1 MTCHEFLDHVP
12 ALVEGEP
19 GHRLDGAAER
29 HLASCESCQRLVADL
44 RRITRTA
51 ATLDGKPVPPDAW
64 HRVAARLN
72 AEPGFAEVGN
82 RRAGGARISYSW
94 PWLAAAAALLFAT
107 VGVAWYAGLGRQS
120 SSSAGVAGNASQDQL
135 VQSIENELQLA
146 ADHYEN
152 AIAGLEKVASASD
165 VPLDPEVVATLRK
178 NLELID
184 GAIDESRA
192 ALRSQPGSRVAQ
204 ESLFDAFR
212 RKVALLQD
220 TIALMNEMR
229 KGDEAG
235 AARIIGD
242 LTKS

>member
-1 MTCHEFLDHVP
+1 VP
-12 ALVEGEP
+12 
-19 GHRLDGAAER
+19 
-29 HLASCESCQRLVADL
+29 VA
-44 RRITRTA
+44 R
-51 ATLDGKPVPPDAW
+51 
-64 HRVAARLN
+64 AR
-72 AEPGFAEVGN
+72 
-82 RRAGGARISYSW
+82 
-94 PWLAAAAALLFAT
+94 
-107 VGVAWYAGLGRQS
+107 
-120 SSSAGVAGNASQDQL
+120 
-135 VQSIENELQLA
+135 
-146 ADHYEN
+146 
-152 AIAGLEKVASASD
+152 D
-165 VPLDPEVVATLRK
+165 VPLDPEVLATLRK
-178 NLELID
+178 NLDLID